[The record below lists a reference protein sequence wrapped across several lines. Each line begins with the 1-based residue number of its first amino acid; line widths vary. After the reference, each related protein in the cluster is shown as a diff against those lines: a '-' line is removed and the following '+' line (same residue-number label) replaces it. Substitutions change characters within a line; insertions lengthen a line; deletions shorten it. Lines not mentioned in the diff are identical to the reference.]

1 MACSP
6 LLDEECRADLSPPTP
21 GISDVPSRQR
31 FGMVTA
37 ARPRWGRGTASPSAP
52 ALRAGGFAGP
62 SLSLMGIWDC
72 SHVRSIGNNGGW
84 CPGGCPRLG
93 WEQHPLTPLCQLPH
107 SGLTDGLGGDGT
119 PVELSTLSSVSSPQL
134 LCHSFSIRKSGITMF
149 LGVQNPVGEWPY
161 FGHQLW
167 PQVQEPSVWDSQRML
182 APRHTRCPH
191 PPVPWIAPGDQPR
204 CSFAGSHFRDHT
216 GVLSHSALTKQCLA
230 SPPSRCLQQLCPPPR
245 APHPASWPL
254 NRTLSIPTP
263 KLQVEG

>member
-1 MACSP
+1 
-6 LLDEECRADLSPPTP
+6 
-21 GISDVPSRQR
+21 
-31 FGMVTA
+31 MVTA

-167 PQVQEPSVWDSQRML
+167 PQVQEPSVWESQRML

-191 PPVPWIAPGDQPR
+191 PPVPWITPGDQPR